1 MHSAIWWG
9 MRPLGRQSLFI
20 HRRRFMLDLADDQNF
35 LLMLD
40 TYEGCHQEGPRGRL
54 LQAINWLHSVEKLGL
69 LILIL
74 IIMCQT
80 PEE

>member
-1 MHSAIWWG
+1 

-40 TYEGCHQEGPRGRL
+40 TYEGCHQEGPGAGYCRL
-54 LQAINWLHSVEKLGL
+54 
-69 LILIL
+69 
-74 IIMCQT
+74 
-80 PEE
+80 